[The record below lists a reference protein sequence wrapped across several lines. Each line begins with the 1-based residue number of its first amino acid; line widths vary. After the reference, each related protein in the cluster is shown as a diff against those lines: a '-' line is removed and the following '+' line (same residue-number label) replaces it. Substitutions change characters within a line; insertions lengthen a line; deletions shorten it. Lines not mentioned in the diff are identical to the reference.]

1 MKYKLG
7 LSRISRKRDDDDKNL
22 GKVKMKCQLRL
33 LKNMMMQ
40 KKSEKSESEMPIEV
54 VRELV
59 NMNKLPPSLQLLP
72 NI

>member
-7 LSRISRKRDDDDKNL
+7 LSRSSRKRDDDDKNL

-40 KKSEKSESEMPIEV
+40 KI
-54 VRELV
+54 
-59 NMNKLPPSLQLLP
+59 
-72 NI
+72 

>member
-1 MKYKLG
+1 MPIKVAKEH
-7 LSRISRKRDDDDKNL
+7 DDA
-22 GKVKMKCQLRL
+22 
-33 LKNMMMQ
+33 